1 MRMTTTETC
10 DVVVVGARSAGAAT
24 AMLLAAAGHD
34 VQLVDRAS
42 FPSDTLSTHAIGL
55 NGMVQLDRWGLLP
68 KLLEAGTPPIRNL
81 SFRVG
86 EDVIVRSIKER
97 FGVDMLMAPRRHVL
111 DTLLV
116 DAAVAAGA
124 KLRTGVTIDGVLRSD
139 MGRVAG
145 VHGQNRHGARL
156 EIEAAVVVGAD
167 GRGSRIAR
175 AVDAPFTEVRQANH
189 SATYYAYFSGHWP
202 TMKYYLGDRT
212 FAGVFPTNHG
222 EACIWVCLPA
232 DKADR
237 IRRRHLTLDGAFDA
251 MLRDASPELAE
262 RIKTSATRRSVTRGA
277 TRLPNHLRE
286 PVGPGWALVGD
297 AGYHRDPITGQGIS
311 DAFRDAD
318 LLATALDGVLRGDVD
333 EAIAFTEY
341 HQLRDLMLREV
352 FEITCELVTFPSAA
366 RFVELQKQLS
376 AAIEAQAA
384 VLASRT
390 QLVQVAA

>member
-1 MRMTTTETC
+1 MTTTETC

-156 EIEAAVVVGAD
+156 EVDAAFVVGAD

-202 TMKYYLGDRT
+202 TMKYYLGDRM

-232 DKADR
+232 DKADH

-384 VLASRT
+384 VLAART

>member
-1 MRMTTTETC
+1 MTTTETC

-139 MGRVAG
+139 TGRVAG

-156 EIEAAVVVGAD
+156 EIDAAVVVGAD

-251 MLRDASPELAE
+251 MLRGASPELAE

-366 RFVELQKQLS
+366 RFV
-376 AAIEAQAA
+376 
-384 VLASRT
+384 
-390 QLVQVAA
+390 